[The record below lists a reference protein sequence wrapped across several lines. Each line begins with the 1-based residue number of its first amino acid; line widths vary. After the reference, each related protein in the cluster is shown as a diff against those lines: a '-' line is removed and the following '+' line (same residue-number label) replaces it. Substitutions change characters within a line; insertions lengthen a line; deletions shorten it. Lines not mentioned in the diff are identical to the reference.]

1 MLTVE
6 AGLIDAEDT
15 GRADAP
21 TRRQRGEPLHLTGLV
36 VVNYSQSVKAVA
48 YSRTA
53 QKALIRMPRK
63 WARRIRDKIR
73 AYAEDPA
80 AQANNV
86 TALKGQG
93 GLIRL
98 RVGDWRVIMRDEAVL
113 TILSVSSRG
122 DAYKE

>member
-1 MLTVE
+1 M
-6 AGLIDAEDT
+6 
-15 GRADAP
+15 
-21 TRRQRGEPLHLTGLV
+21 
-36 VVNYSQSVKAVA
+36 A

-53 QKALIRMPRK
+53 QKALTRMPRN
-63 WARRIRDKIR
+63 WATRIRDKIR

-86 TALKGQG
+86 TALKGQD

-98 RVGDWRVIMRDEAVL
+98 RVGDWRVIMRDESIL

-122 DAYKE
+122 GAYKE

>member
-36 VVNYSQSVKAVA
+36 VVNYSQYVKAVA

-93 GLIRL
+93 GFRL

-113 TILSVSSRG
+113 TILSVSSRD
-122 DAYKE
+122 DADKE

>member
-1 MLTVE
+1 M
-6 AGLIDAEDT
+6 
-15 GRADAP
+15 
-21 TRRQRGEPLHLTGLV
+21 
-36 VVNYSQSVKAVA
+36 A

-53 QKALIRMPRK
+53 QKALTRMPRN

-98 RVGDWRVIMRDEAVL
+98 RVGDWRVIMRDDAVL

-122 DAYKE
+122 DAYRE

>member
-1 MLTVE
+1 MLTVD
-6 AGLIDAEDT
+6 AGAINAEDT
-15 GRADAP
+15 RRAEAAATWRTVSLDWPCSRQRQSVCESRGVQPHGAEGPLADA
-21 TRRQRGEPLHLTGLV
+21 TELGETHQG
-36 VVNYSQSVKAVA
+36 QD
-48 YSRTA
+48 
-53 QKALIRMPRK
+53 Q
-63 WARRIRDKIR
+63 

-86 TALKGQG
+86 TALNGQG

-98 RVGDWRVIMRDEAVL
+98 RVGDWRVIIRDEAVL